1 MIDWTSTAAMV
12 TAWGTLLAAV
22 AWPVALLVVML
33 SFRAEIKAIATRLPS
48 LMERV
53 QLLRVGGVEA
63 MLKDVASVAREDSGT
78 VSAVEK
84 VAAEQIRES
93 APFLPRLELSL
104 KMDALAREYDRI
116 RRTMQSGHER
126 TRAMTGVL
134 VQMRALGPSVASH
147 IQTFKSSGSPGSRL
161 AAIAIMQMVPSMIDL
176 DWLVQRFEQEQPF
189 LFYHAALAIQNAA
202 NEWESARRDEVYA
215 AARRAL
221 SIVEAFKPTPD
232 AETLAVLNAI
242 AH

>member
-1 MIDWTSTAAMV
+1 MIDWTLTAAMV

-22 AWPVALLVVML
+22 AWPLTLLVVVL
-33 SFRAEIKAIATRLPS
+33 SFRAEIKAVATRLPT

-53 QLLRVGGVEA
+53 ERLRVGDVEA
-63 MLKDVASVAREDSGT
+63 ALKDVASVASEGSGT
-78 VSAVEK
+78 VSVVEIE
-84 VAAEQIRES
+84 AAAQIRES

-104 KMDALAREYDRI
+104 RMDSLAREYDRI

-126 TRAMTGVL
+126 TRAMTSVL

-147 IQTFKSSGSPGSRL
+147 IETFKSSGSPGSRL
-161 AAIAIMQMVPSMIDL
+161 AAIAIMQMVPSLIDL

-189 LFYHAALAIQNAA
+189 LFYHAALALQNAA
-202 NEWESARRDEVYA
+202 NEWETARRGEVYA
-215 AARRAL
+215 AAKRAL

-232 AETLAVLNAI
+232 AETIAVLDAL
-242 AH
+242 AR